1 MIAIIDYGMGN
12 LHSVY
17 NALKAVDCECVITHD
32 IDTLKAADGL
42 ILPGVGAF
50 YDCMQNLEKSG
61 LITTIKEEVKK
72 GKPLLGICL
81 GMQILFEEGF
91 EVQKCNGLGFLK
103 GKIQLMKDS
112 SVKIPHIGWNTLTK
126 TQSDYIMDVY
136 DKQPF
141 VYFVH
146 SYCLNDYDENDLI
159 AYTTYGSINIPAY
172 VRKGNV
178 LGMQYH
184 PEKSGTDGLLML
196 KAFKEMCQNEY
207 T

>member
-17 NALKAVDCECVITHD
+17 NALKEVDCECVITSD
-32 IDTLKAADGL
+32 IAQLQSADGL

-61 LITTIKEEVKK
+61 LIATIKEEVEK

-91 EVQKCNGLGFLK
+91 EVQKCKGLGLLK
-103 GKIQLMKDS
+103 GKIQLMKDPT
-112 SVKIPHIGWNTLTK
+112 VKIPHIGWNTLHK
-126 TQSDYIMDVY
+126 TQVDPIMEQY
-136 DKQPF
+136 KKEPF

-146 SYCLNDYDENDLI
+146 SYCLCDYDETDLV
-159 AYTTYGSINIPAY
+159 AYATYGNITIPAY
-172 VRKGNV
+172 VRKDNV

-184 PEKSGTDGLLML
+184 PEKSGKDGLLML
-196 KAFKEMCQNEY
+196 KTFVAMCEA
-207 T
+207 

>member
-17 NALKAVDCECVITHD
+17 NALKKIGCECKITSEISD
-32 IDTLKAADGL
+32 LKAADGL

-50 YDCMQNLEKSG
+50 YDCMLNLHKSG
-61 LITTIKEEVKK
+61 LIPTIQEEVAN

-81 GMQILFEEGF
+81 GMQILFEKGF
-91 EVQKCNGLGFLK
+91 EVQTCEGLGFLQ
-103 GKIQLMKDS
+103 GEVCLMEDDT
-112 SVKIPHIGWNTLTK
+112 VKIPHIGWNRLEVAN
-126 TQSDYIMDVY
+126 SDEIMSTFH
-136 DKQPF
+136 KLPF

-146 SYCLNDYDENDLI
+146 SYYAQHYNAQEVI
-159 AYTTYGSINIPAY
+159 AYAEYGSLTIPAY

-184 PEKSGTDGLLML
+184 PEKSGEEGLKML
-196 KAFKEMCQNEY
+196 TVFKNMCEK
-207 T
+207 